1 MPVVGFA
8 DRQRGLLHGSAGLA
22 VLGGQPASWWSPERD
37 GAKNRENGPSVVPAC
52 MSAAPKSASKPTIG
66 ELEAGYPTCCKALRM
81 LIKEKKGLDAI
92 QRTVAWERLAL
103 LHRCLPTRY
112 KAPDYLY
119 TLLKREI
126 EQPVAA

>member
-1 MPVVGFA
+1 
-8 DRQRGLLHGSAGLA
+8 
-22 VLGGQPASWWSPERD
+22 
-37 GAKNRENGPSVVPAC
+37 
-52 MSAAPKSASKPTIG
+52 MSAAPKSAGKPTIG

-103 LHRCLPTRY
+103 LNKCLPTRY